1 MIKRIISYIKDNK
14 FKINYINN
22 SVNVVNYD
30 KILEVTDEV
39 ITIIKENK
47 IILIRGNNLKISK
60 LLDNEILI
68 TGLINKIELG
78 V

>member
-1 MIKRIISYIKDNK
+1 MIKRIVNYIKDNK

-22 SVNVVNYD
+22 SVNVVNFD

-39 ITIIKENK
+39 VTIIKENK
-47 IILIRGNNLKISK
+47 IILIKGYNLRLSK

-68 TGLINKIELG
+68 TGLITKIEMG
-78 V
+78 E

>member
-14 FKINYINN
+14 LKINYINN
-22 SVNVVNYD
+22 SVNGVNYD